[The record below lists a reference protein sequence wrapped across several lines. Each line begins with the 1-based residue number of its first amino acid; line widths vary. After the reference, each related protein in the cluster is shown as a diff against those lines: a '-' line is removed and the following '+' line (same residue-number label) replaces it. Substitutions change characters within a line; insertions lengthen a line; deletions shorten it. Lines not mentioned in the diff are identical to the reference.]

1 MKAWVI
7 IGACLVGLILD
18 GLAQDRPAV
27 PARTALPSLPLPF
40 NFNRR
45 YQQPYVDSVITT
57 TRRLLQHVENLPRS
71 VSNDTLRLELLIHL
85 SNAYRYT
92 PTPRID
98 SVRTVARQV
107 VQLGKDWNNTRFQ
120 VRGLLLEEQ
129 VEYTIRADYP
139 QALRTNYLALRLAET
154 DPQLAD
160 RYGWRIQRNLGRLN
174 YRMGKYRESVALFR
188 TALNSLSRDGRSA
201 ANPLERAD
209 LLQLISESFKQNG
222 QLDSA
227 AYCSEESLRL
237 VIKSNPRNTTSLA
250 YLHGDLGVVYRLQG
264 RYREALTQFEQAET
278 HWQKLGGRSGLAV
291 TWGSMAR
298 TFYLLG
304 QPDSAL
310 DYARRALANDS
321 NIPST
326 QILLYETLAD
336 ASAAKNDWKAAYA
349 YHQTFKTLVDANESR
364 RKVAETMTLQA
375 NFDREKLVLSQQQ
388 AQLLEQQRYL
398 TLQREKELQ
407 EQQFLTLAKD
417 AELQQLQAS
426 AEQQRLVQLA
436 QKTDL
441 QRRLETEALK
451 VQAQT
456 RQSQQQNQI
465 RTLQLT
471 DLQNRLR
478 LQENTRLFGVIIAG
492 LIGISLLIYNRLLRR
507 KNRVL
512 QQKNDE
518 LQAARHHG
526 QTQEMA
532 ALRAQMNPHFL
543 FNCINS
549 IKLYTLQNDTDKA
562 SDYLTKF
569 ARLIRL
575 VLENSRADRVTLR
588 NELESLHLYCELE
601 AMRFK
606 QKVQIEI
613 RVDPDIDR
621 EYVQIPPLLLQ
632 PYVENAIWH
641 GLMHKPEGGSVLID
655 VNQTTD
661 QCLHVEITDDG
672 IGRARAAEIKSKS
685 AGKQKSFGMQ
695 VTADRIRMIN
705 QLYNIQTQAKV
716 LDLVDG
722 FGEPCGTKVI
732 LDIPI

>member
-1 MKAWVI
+1 MKAWGVLWWCL
-7 IGACLVGLILD
+7 IGSALCTS
-18 GLAQDRPAV
+18 AQDRRTV
-27 PARTALPSLPLPF
+27 PAGTARPVLPLSF

-45 YQQPYVDSVITT
+45 FQQPYVDSVITA
-57 TRRLLQHVENLPRS
+57 TRRLLRQVELQPRS
-71 VSNDTLRLELLIHL
+71 AGNDTLRLELLVHL

-107 VQLGKDWNNTRFQ
+107 VQLGKDWNNIRFQ
-120 VRGLLLEEQ
+120 VRGLLLEEYFD
-129 VEYTIRADYP
+129 YTIRADYP
-139 QALRTNYLALRLAET
+139 QALRTNYQALRLTET

-160 RYGWRIQRNLGRLN
+160 RYGWRIGRNLGRLN
-174 YRMGKYRESVALFR
+174 YRMGKYRESVNLFR
-188 TALNSLSRDGRSA
+188 TALNKLNRDGRSA
-201 ANPLERAD
+201 TNPLERAD
-209 LLQLISESFKQNG
+209 MLQLISESYKQNG

-227 AYCSEESLRL
+227 AHCSEEALQL
-237 VIKSNPRNTTSLA
+237 VLKNNPRNTTSLA
-250 YLHGDLGVVYRLQG
+250 YLHNDLGVIYRIQS
-264 RYREALTQFEQAET
+264 RYGEALKQFQQAET
-278 HWQKLGGRSGLAV
+278 NWQKLGGRSGLAV
-291 TWGSMAR
+291 TWGAMAR

-310 DYARRALANDS
+310 DYARKALANDA

-336 ASAAKNDWKAAYA
+336 ASAAKNDWRAAYQ
-349 YHQTFKTLVDANESR
+349 YHQRFKALVDSSR
-364 RKVAETMTLQA
+364 TRQKVTETMTLEA

-407 EQQFLTLAKD
+407 DQQFITLAKD
-417 AELQQLQAS
+417 AELQKLQAT
-426 AEQQRLVQLA
+426 AEGQRLVQLA
-436 QKTDL
+436 QKTEL
-441 QRRLETEALK
+441 QRRLETQALK
-451 VQAQT
+451 AEAQT
-456 RQSQQQNQI
+456 RQNQI
-465 RTLQLT
+465 RALQLT
-471 DLQNRLR
+471 DLQTKLR
-478 LQENTRLFGVIIAG
+478 LQENTRLFGVALAG
-492 LIGISLLIYNRLLRR
+492 LVGLSLLLYNRLLRR
-507 KNRVL
+507 KNRAL
-512 QQKNDE
+512 QQRNDE

-526 QTQEMA
+526 QTQEMV

-575 VLENSRADRVTLR
+575 VLENSRADRVSLR
-588 NELESLHLYCELE
+588 NELDSLHLYCELE

-606 QKVQIEI
+606 QKVHIDI
-613 RVDPDIDR
+613 RVDPDIDQ

-641 GLMHKPEGGSVLID
+641 GLMHKPEGGTVLID
-655 VNQTTD
+655 VTQPTD

-672 IGRARAAEIKSKS
+672 IGRTRAAEIKSKS

-705 QLYNIQTQAKV
+705 QLYNTQTQAHIH
-716 LDLVDG
+716 DLVSPSGD
-722 FGEPCGTKVI
+722 PMGTRVV
-732 LDIPI
+732 LEIPV

>member
-1 MKAWVI
+1 M
-7 IGACLVGLILD
+7 
-18 GLAQDRPAV
+18 
-27 PARTALPSLPLPF
+27 
-40 NFNRR
+40 
-45 YQQPYVDSVITT
+45 
-57 TRRLLQHVENLPRS
+57 
-71 VSNDTLRLELLIHL
+71 
-85 SNAYRYT
+85 
-92 PTPRID
+92 
-98 SVRTVARQV
+98 
-107 VQLGKDWNNTRFQ
+107 
-120 VRGLLLEEQ
+120 
-129 VEYTIRADYP
+129 
-139 QALRTNYLALRLAET
+139 
-154 DPQLAD
+154 
-160 RYGWRIQRNLGRLN
+160 
-174 YRMGKYRESVALFR
+174 
-188 TALNSLSRDGRSA
+188 
-201 ANPLERAD
+201 
-209 LLQLISESFKQNG
+209 
-222 QLDSA
+222 
-227 AYCSEESLRL
+227 
-237 VIKSNPRNTTSLA
+237 
-250 YLHGDLGVVYRLQG
+250 HGDLGVIYRMQA
-264 RYREALTQFEQAET
+264 RYSEALTQFQQSET
-278 HWQKLGGRSGLAV
+278 HWQKMGGRSGLAV

-304 QPDSAL
+304 QYDSAL
-310 DYARRALANDS
+310 DYARRALANDA

-336 ASAAKNDWKAAYA
+336 ASAAKNDWKAAYE

-364 RKVAETMTLQA
+364 RKVTETMTLEA

-407 EQQFLTLAKD
+407 EQQFITLAKD
-417 AELQQLQAS
+417 AELQKLQAT
-426 AEQQRLVQLA
+426 AEGQRLVQLA

-441 QRRLETEALK
+441 QRRLETQALRAE
-451 VQAQT
+451 AQT
-456 RQSQQQNQI
+456 RQNQI

-471 DLQNRLR
+471 DLQ
-478 LQENTRLFGVIIAG
+478 TRL
-492 LIGISLLIYNRLLRR
+492 SLLIYNRLLRR

-549 IKLYTLQNDTDKA
+549 IKLYTLQNDTEKA

-588 NELESLHLYCELE
+588 NELESLNLYCELE

-641 GLMHKPEGGSVLID
+641 GLMHKPEGGMVVID
-655 VNQTTD
+655 VAQPTD
-661 QCLHVEITDDG
+661 QCLHIEITDDG
-672 IGRARAAEIKSKS
+672 IGRVRAAEIKSKS

-695 VTADRIRMIN
+695 VTADRLRMIN
-705 QLYNIQTQAKV
+705 QLYSIQTQANV
-716 LDLVDG
+716 VDLVDS

-732 LDIPI
+732 LDIPV